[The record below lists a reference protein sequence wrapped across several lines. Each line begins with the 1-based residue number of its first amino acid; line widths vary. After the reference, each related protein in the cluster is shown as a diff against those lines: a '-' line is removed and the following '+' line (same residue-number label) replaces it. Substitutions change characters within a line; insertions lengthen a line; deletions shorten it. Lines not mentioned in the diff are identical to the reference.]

1 MKGASS
7 LLDLLYSKFRKFDCK
22 LCWWLARVVAYIE
35 AAQMKHH
42 FNKHRPL
49 KPKEGE
55 KALKRAK
62 KLLKRFE
69 RDKK

>member
-1 MKGASS
+1 MKGS
-7 LLDLLYSKFRKFDCK
+7 DLLYRIFRKFDCK

-35 AAQMKHH
+35 VIQMKRY

-49 KPKEGE
+49 KPKEGK

-62 KLLKRFE
+62 KLIERFD